1 MDHPQA
7 RPLRVAANP
16 LASGN
21 TDGPAKPVPWRSPKN
36 PGARRLA
43 RLAIAITSL
52 AVCAGAYA
60 QSVMLTGTIGSRA
73 ILIVDG
79 SAPKTVAVGET
90 FQGVKLL
97 SMAAEQATVEA
108 GGKRV
113 ALRMDQPVSIGGNG
127 GGGGGGTRIVLP
139 VSSGGHFMTQGAI
152 NGRSVNFMLDTGA
165 TTVALSAAD
174 AQRIGLDFSKGQ
186 PVRVNTAN
194 GVAQGWRVRLNSVRV
209 GDVEVYEVEAIV
221 SQQPMPYVLLG
232 NSFISRFSMRRDSD
246 QMVLE
251 KRF

>member
-1 MDHPQA
+1 MKALLLPM
-7 RPLRVAANP
+7 LLAAVGGF
-16 LASGN
+16 AQ
-21 TDGPAKPVPWRSPKN
+21 
-36 PGARRLA
+36 
-43 RLAIAITSL
+43 
-52 AVCAGAYA
+52 A

-97 SMAAEQATVEA
+97 SLAAEQATVEA

-209 GDVEVYEVEAIV
+209 GDVEVYDVEAIV

-232 NSFISRFSMRRDSD
+232 NSFISRFSMRRDAD

>member
-1 MDHPQA
+1 MKALLLPM
-7 RPLRVAANP
+7 LLAAVGGF
-16 LASGN
+16 AQ
-21 TDGPAKPVPWRSPKN
+21 
-36 PGARRLA
+36 
-43 RLAIAITSL
+43 
-52 AVCAGAYA
+52 A

-97 SMAAEQATVEA
+97 SLAAEQATVEA

-113 ALRMDQPVSIGGNG
+113 ALRMDQPVSIGGSG

-194 GVAQGWRVRLNSVRV
+194 GIAQGWRVRLNSVRV
-209 GDVEVYEVEAIV
+209 GDVEVYDVEAIV

-232 NSFISRFSMRRDSD
+232 NSFISRFSMRRDAD